1 MFSQLQQHLGHIRI
15 RFATLHVGISQES
28 VRSTKVL
35 GLAPLLGGVQN
46 EDFGTATRS
55 RGIGWRSGISVS
67 VGVGPHPLEP
77 WTRRRSVQVG
87 LVWPK
92 PNKSSRR
99 PSLGS
104 RRASARSGI
113 GVSVRSRVVR
123 WLVWVPG
130 MRFDRPGAPCCPD
143 HRFIVVTAREPRRA
157 YIPAREPQQAIRQGT
172 HDKIPCTLRWVRKRR
187 S

>member
-1 MFSQLQQHLGHIRI
+1 MLGLTHFGRFLLRGLQYLSPGVAESAEDR
-15 RFATLHVGISQES
+15 ES
-28 VRSTKVL
+28 VYRPVL
-35 GLAPLLGGVQN
+35 DPC
-46 EDFGTATRS
+46 S
-55 RGIGWRSGISVS
+55 
-67 VGVGPHPLEP
+67 LEP

>member
-1 MFSQLQQHLGHIRI
+1 MSVFRRNRSDPPKCLVWPPFGGGSERGF
-15 RFATLHVGISQES
+15 RYRNPES
-28 VRSTKVL
+28 RNR
-35 GLAPLLGGVQN
+35 LAIGNQC
-46 EDFGTATRS
+46 
-55 RGIGWRSGISVS
+55 IGWCGAPSARAVDTSSVC
-67 VGVGPHPLEP
+67 
-77 WTRRRSVQVG
+77 

-123 WLVWVPG
+123 WLVWVPR
-130 MRFDRPGAPCCPD
+130 MRLDRPGTPCCPD
-143 HRFIVVTAREPRRA
+143 RRFIVVTAREPRRA
-157 YIPAREPQQAIRQGT
+157 YIPAREPQRAIRQGT
-172 HDKIPCTLRWVRKRR
+172 HDEIPCTLRWVRKRR